1 MSTALAEML
10 TTELGAGEKLRTI
23 SGENVARAKN
33 DLSLANT
40 DAFARDTLLRVRQ
53 NLGADL
59 VLVGSYTDLGTKSGG
74 QVRVDSRIQDAVTG
88 ETIASVA
95 KVGTENELFQLVAQA
110 GADLRARI
118 GVSEVSAVDQAIVR
132 ASYPSTPQAA
142 RIYAEGSERLRL
154 YDAIA
159 AKVLLEKAVA
169 ADPKY
174 PLAHS
179 ALAMAWAALG
189 YDTRAG
195 DEAKI
200 AFELSGNLSREERL
214 LVEGQYRELSKQW
227 PLAIDI
233 YRTVFDFFPDNLE
246 YGLRLAAAQS
256 SAGKPQDALST
267 LARLRK
273 LPSPLG
279 DDPRIDRE
287 ESQAFNFL
295 GDYKQQL
302 AAASTTV
309 QKAEARGAKLLA
321 ASAHLGQCY
330 SLAAL
335 GTTKEARPQCESAK
349 QIYASVGDRNGV
361 AIAIDFTAQ
370 TFFADGNLSE
380 SKRLDQDALGI
391 FRQTG
396 NRRRV
401 GTALS
406 HLANVT
412 WQEGDLDGALK
423 GYAAALANFQE
434 VGDRLNVAA
443 AKDNLGSVHYLKGDL
458 KVSQNLFQEALS
470 GFREVG
476 SKTSVANALEN
487 LAAPVSSQGDLEGAR
502 KMLEEA
508 LAIDRKQGVKSEAAW
523 GLAGLGD
530 IDLAE
535 GKLDDASRN
544 YNEALSIRTEIGEKG
559 TIAESQLALAILAL
573 EQGQPAETETRIRE
587 AREEFRKE
595 KQIDD
600 EMLADTV
607 LARAFLAQHKYAE
620 AQKEIEDGKGLAAKS
635 QNRANRLQLGIAAA
649 ELEAARGGIEQARQ
663 SLLAILGE
671 ANRTGFLEYQLK
683 ARLALGE
690 TEMSSAKTTAGH
702 TRLIA
707 LKKDATAKGFLLI
720 ARKAARADDQKLA
733 RK

>member
-1 MSTALAEML
+1 
-10 TTELGAGEKLRTI
+10 
-23 SGENVARAKN
+23 
-33 DLSLANT
+33 
-40 DAFARDTLLRVRQ
+40 
-53 NLGADL
+53 
-59 VLVGSYTDLGTKSGG
+59 
-74 QVRVDSRIQDAVTG
+74 
-88 ETIASVA
+88 
-95 KVGTENELFQLVAQA
+95 
-110 GADLRARI
+110 
-118 GVSEVSAVDQAIVR
+118 
-132 ASYPSTPQAA
+132 
-142 RIYAEGSERLRL
+142 
-154 YDAIA
+154 
-159 AKVLLEKAVA
+159 
-169 ADPKY
+169 
-174 PLAHS
+174 
-179 ALAMAWAALG
+179 
-189 YDTRAG
+189 
-195 DEAKI
+195 
-200 AFELSGNLSREERL
+200 
-214 LVEGQYRELSKQW
+214 VEGQYRELSKQW

-295 GDYKQQL
+295 SDYKQQL

-361 AIAIDFTAQ
+361 ANAIEFTAQ
-370 TFFADGNLSE
+370 TFFADGHLSE
-380 SKRLDQDALGI
+380 SKRLDQEALGI

-573 EQGQPAETETRIRE
+573 ERGQPAETETRIHE

-607 LARAFLAQHKYAE
+607 LARAFLAGHKYAE
-620 AQKEIEDGKGLAAKS
+620 AQKEIEAGKGFVAKS
-635 QNRANRLQLGIAAA
+635 QNRANQFQLGIAAA
-649 ELEAARGGIEQARQ
+649 ELQAARGGIEQARQ

-720 ARKAARADDQKLA
+720 ARKAARADDPKLA